1 MTIISKALAIA
12 GLIMLPT
19 YGVAQQDQL
28 PKKHRL
34 QLGVMTETRGL
45 SLSYEYRPEAM
56 NRLFGIKGF
65 VGYGFDK
72 VSGGTWHLSTHYA
85 GSQGERLHIF
95 FNGLKEYSLG
105 VEGNILLG
113 RRRNAFEAG
122 VGFALDYFNMGVN
135 YTSHHKKI
143 GAYPSLQDLAT
154 TQASRLASHA
164 YLRAG
169 YRYTH
174 SSGVTL
180 STGLNALLL
189 QGPFTYFY
197 ADQFT
202 VMPYL
207 GIGFSF

>member
-1 MTIISKALAIA
+1 
-12 GLIMLPT
+12 
-19 YGVAQQDQL
+19 
-28 PKKHRL
+28 
-34 QLGVMTETRGL
+34 
-45 SLSYEYRPEAM
+45 
-56 NRLFGIKGF
+56 
-65 VGYGFDK
+65 
-72 VSGGTWHLSTHYA
+72 
-85 GSQGERLHIF
+85 
-95 FNGLKEYSLG
+95 
-105 VEGNILLG
+105 
-113 RRRNAFEAG
+113 
-122 VGFALDYFNMGVN
+122 MGVN

-197 ADQFT
+197 ANQFT
-202 VMPYL
+202 LMPYL